1 MRTSMQQPFRKN
13 FLKSGSAASSP
24 SKPASTNP
32 SPESLGLSGSIGLV
46 ASPLTFNQLVYLSR
60 IWLTRLIS
68 NDAIISRTTAH
79 LVVLLLVV
87 LAINLGNIQLD
98 GGSITALRPAQQTAA
113 QPAPTTVAEE
123 TGAPLILPTQLT
135 DLQGDI
141 LVPAA
146 VPHTIIPERPR
157 EEISTYRVE
166 NGDTI
171 YGIAAKFGLDP
182 ETIIWSNPDLE
193 KAPDLLD
200 IGQELTILPVNGV
213 YHQVGE
219 GDTVESLAS
228 TFKADPA
235 AIINDPLNKLDPD
248 NPVLISGQWVVVP
261 GGSKPFIPR
270 AVTAYTGEIPA
281 DASFG
286 TGSFAWPASGTIY
299 QGFFSW
305 HPGIDIAAY
314 IGAPVVA
321 ADSGYVIVS
330 GWTDVGYGL
339 HVVVDHGNGYQTL
352 YAHLNAIYVNAGDN
366 VAKGQQIGEMGDTGN
381 TTGPHLHFELRQ
393 GTMQRNP
400 VGILP

>member
-1 MRTSMQQPFRKN
+1 MRTSMQQPLSKK

-24 SKPASTNP
+24 SKPAST
-32 SPESLGLSGSIGLV
+32 SSAPESLGPSGSIGLV
-46 ASPLTFNQLVYLSR
+46 ASPLTFNQLAYLSR
-60 IWLTRLIS
+60 IWLTQLIG

-87 LAINLGNIQLD
+87 LAINLGNIQLR
-98 GGSITALRPAQQTAA
+98 GGSITALRPSQQTAA
-113 QPAPTTVAEE
+113 QPAPTAVAEE
-123 TGAPLILPTQLT
+123 TGAPLILPAQLT
-135 DLQGDI
+135 DLQDDV

-157 EEISTYRVE
+157 GEISTYTVE

-182 ETIIWSNPDLE
+182 ETIVWSNPDLE

-228 TFKADPA
+228 TLKTDPT

-248 NPVLISGQWVVVP
+248 NPVLVPGQWVIVP
-261 GGSKPFIPR
+261 GGSKPFTPR
-270 AVTAYTGEIPA
+270 AVVAYTGDIPES
-281 DASFG
+281 ASTG
-286 TGSFAWPASGTIY
+286 TGAFAWPTSGTIY

-305 HPGIDIAAY
+305 HPAIDIAAY
-314 IGAPVVA
+314 IGAPVIA

-330 GWTDVGYGL
+330 GWTDIGYGL
-339 HVVVDHGNGYQTL
+339 YVVVDHGNGYQTL
-352 YAHLNAIYVNAGDN
+352 YAHLNAIYVNTGDN

-381 TTGPHLHFELRQ
+381 TTGPHLHFEVRQ
-393 GTMQRNP
+393 NTVQRNP
-400 VGILP
+400 VGFLP